1 MIPLASVVL
10 TSLVPMGVAVYF
22 AIRHY
27 RRASTTAAR
36 TLVGGVAGFN
46 IVLALLILVGGA
58 VWLSS
63 PPRAMAAAVP
73 GQAAGGLSALV
84 PEQAAQVAPDQA
96 LADAISSGLA
106 AIGAGLSVGGAAIG
120 AGVAVGGTGAAAV
133 GTIAEKPET
142 LGRSLIFV
150 GLAEGIAIYGLII
163 SFLVLYR

>member
-1 MIPLASVVL
+1 MIPFASVIL

-22 AIRHY
+22 AVRHY

-46 IVLALLILVGGA
+46 VVLALLILVFGA

-63 PPRAMAAAVP
+63 PPRAMAA
-73 GQAAGGLSALV
+73 SV
-84 PEQAAQVAPDQA
+84 PEQAAQVTPDQA
-96 LADAISSGLA
+96 LADAVSTGLA

-163 SFLVLYR
+163 AFLVLYR